1 MVTRQF
7 AVDSLYLKNQ
17 TNVTLSH
24 VNPEQSEKARTGES
38 HWCRGEG
45 RVWCSWAGFHGWQ
58 SETRKDTFSLQA
70 LDMAMLTGQKT
81 PVCSQKQTL
90 RLPNAGLKLFAQRA
104 SSSASEFILLN
115 FCDPHPANVYKA
127 CAVCQVLWKDI
138 RKLSWQMSITRISFR
153 FWHSLGLEPYWT
165 QLFTLNLCV
174 PCNARRAFFPMSF
187 PSLPFASLSQLEF
200 TFESFFQE
208 TFFASYLAYL
218 FRNGMR
224 WMDG

>member
-1 MVTRQF
+1 MR
-7 AVDSLYLKNQ
+7 K
-17 TNVTLSH
+17 
-24 VNPEQSEKARTGES
+24 PELES
-38 HWCRGEG
+38 HTDAEVREGCDVPGPDSTAGSRKPGKTLFPCRPLT
-45 RVWCSWAGFHGWQ
+45 WQ
-58 SETRKDTFSLQA
+58 CLQGKRHPSA
-70 LDMAMLTGQKT
+70 LRSRHFDFLMQDWSCL
-81 PVCSQKQTL
+81 L
-90 RLPNAGLKLFAQRA
+90 REPHQAPQSFL
-104 SSSASEFILLN
+104 LLN

-138 RKLSWQMSITRISFR
+138 RNLSWQMSITRISFR

-165 QLFTLNLCV
+165 QLFTLNFCV
-174 PCNARRAFFPMSF
+174 PCNERRAFFPMSF